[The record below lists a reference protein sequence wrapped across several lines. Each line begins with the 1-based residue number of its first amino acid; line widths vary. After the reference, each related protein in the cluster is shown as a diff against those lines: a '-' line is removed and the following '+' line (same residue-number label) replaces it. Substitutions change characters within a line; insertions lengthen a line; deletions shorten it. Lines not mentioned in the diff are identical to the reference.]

1 MLELDP
7 SDPDKLSFAL
17 GWAVRQSGLKLG
29 DITEQ
34 LDERYGVQITTSA
47 LSHVLS
53 RGTIRLQRA
62 LQILAICGVSEIR
75 IIGSEV
81 TNSPTD

>member
-7 SDPDKLSFAL
+7 SDPKKLAFTLS
-17 GWAVRQSGLKLG
+17 WAVRQSGLKHC

-34 LDERYGVQITTSA
+34 LDQRYGVQITTSA

-62 LQILAICGVSEIR
+62 LQILAICGVNEIG
-75 IIGSEV
+75 IK
-81 TNSPTD
+81 